1 MRMIRYHYFD
11 TEQQANVFL
20 ASLRAAG
27 GLGYS
32 LGRLCNQYE
41 VREIV

>member
-1 MRMIRYHYFD
+1 MIRYHYFASRFEAD
-11 TEQQANVFL
+11 TFL
-20 ASLRAAG
+20 SSLRAAG

-32 LGRLCNQYE
+32 LGRVGNEFE